1 MKHFDLLETKR
12 KHVKTYSD
20 KVPEK
25 ELIERSLWKAWKT
38 SPSKN
43 NAEWHIRH
51 LCGDQKKKY
60 IKMQYIV

>member
-43 NAEWHIRH
+43 NGNGISGTCVGTR
-51 LCGDQKKKY
+51 KRNT
-60 IKMQYIV
+60 